1 MKYAL
6 SYQMA
11 WAFFLLAAILF
22 AGAAATSML
31 QIEQVSVA
39 LSAAAIVL
47 ALFGIYMAVESWE
60 EKDPEPPQGKRHGKG
75 EKPGEKRPPPVF
87 REEKVGHPDYRP
99 AADDPDDYGPFGAH
113 IFLPVWKNG
122 NPGAV

>member
-39 LSAAAIVL
+39 L
-47 ALFGIYMAVESWE
+47 AVESWE
-60 EKDPEPPQGKRHGKG
+60 EKDPEPPQGKRHGK
-75 EKPGEKRPPPVF
+75 
-87 REEKVGHPDYRP
+87 
-99 AADDPDDYGPFGAH
+99 
-113 IFLPVWKNG
+113 
-122 NPGAV
+122 

>member
-39 LSAAAIVL
+39 LSAAGHVA
-47 ALFGIYMAVESWE
+47 ATNEAH
-60 EKDPEPPQGKRHGKG
+60 QKG
-75 EKPGEKRPPPVF
+75 
-87 REEKVGHPDYRP
+87 
-99 AADDPDDYGPFGAH
+99 
-113 IFLPVWKNG
+113 
-122 NPGAV
+122 

>member
-39 LSAAAIVL
+39 L
-47 ALFGIYMAVESWE
+47 FGIYMAVESWE
-60 EKDPEPPQGKRHGKG
+60 EKDPEPPQGKRHGK
-75 EKPGEKRPPPVF
+75 
-87 REEKVGHPDYRP
+87 
-99 AADDPDDYGPFGAH
+99 
-113 IFLPVWKNG
+113 
-122 NPGAV
+122 

>member
-47 ALFGIYMAVESWE
+47 ALFGIYMAVESWK
-60 EKDPEPPQGKRHGKG
+60 EKDPEPPQGKRHGK
-75 EKPGEKRPPPVF
+75 
-87 REEKVGHPDYRP
+87 
-99 AADDPDDYGPFGAH
+99 
-113 IFLPVWKNG
+113 
-122 NPGAV
+122 